1 MFFLDEGEGIEKK
14 LVGHVP
20 IELSFLLCKFL
31 ARKGCHLKFSP
42 TGSRYLEDGLVVPGK
57 YLASA
62 EDKKLIAILKKEL
75 DNKAE
80 RLLHMN
86 IIVKEIIA
94 KTRLTQ

>member
-1 MFFLDEGEGIEKK
+1 MQI
-14 LVGHVP
+14 
-20 IELSFLLCKFL
+20 
-31 ARKGCHLKFSP
+31 FSP
-42 TGSRYLEDGLVVPGK
+42 KRMSSQVFSTGSRYLEDGLVVPGK

-75 DNKAE
+75 DKKAE

-94 KTRLTQ
+94 KNRLTQ

>member
-1 MFFLDEGEGIEKK
+1 MIHKVF
-14 LVGHVP
+14 
-20 IELSFLLCKFL
+20 
-31 ARKGCHLKFSP
+31 HLINFTPSQV
-42 TGSRYLEDGLVVPGK
+42 SYVI

-75 DNKAE
+75 DKKAK

-94 KTRLTQ
+94 KNRLTQ

>member
-1 MFFLDEGEGIEKK
+1 M
-14 LVGHVP
+14 VWYV
-20 IELSFLLCKFL
+20 
-31 ARKGCHLKFSP
+31 A
-42 TGSRYLEDGLVVPGK
+42 K

-75 DNKAE
+75 NKKAE

-94 KTRLTQ
+94 KKQTKTVDCNFED

>member
-1 MFFLDEGEGIEKK
+1 M
-14 LVGHVP
+14 
-20 IELSFLLCKFL
+20 
-31 ARKGCHLKFSP
+31 
-42 TGSRYLEDGLVVPGK
+42 EDGLVVPGK

-75 DNKAE
+75 DKKAE

-94 KTRLTQ
+94 KTDWHSRLLF

>member
-1 MFFLDEGEGIEKK
+1 MKMNVKFCWSRDSCSY
-14 LVGHVP
+14 VP

-31 ARKGCHLKFSP
+31 AQKGCHLKFSP
-42 TGSRYLEDGLVVPGK
+42 TGSRYLEDGLVVVPGK

-62 EDKKLIAILKKEL
+62 EDKKLTAILKKEL
-75 DNKAE
+75 DKKSE

-94 KTRLTQ
+94 